1 MIKFEWDPRK
11 AERNLKDHRVSFAEA
26 STVFYDP
33 WAVTIADP
41 GHSLIEHREV
51 TLGQSHL
58 GRVLVV
64 SHTQRRNRIRL
75 ISARLPTR
83 RERRKYEAGED

>member
-1 MIKFEWDPRK
+1 MIKFAWDPRK
-11 AERNLKDHRVSFAEA
+11 AERNLKDHRVSFTEA

-33 WAVTIADP
+33 LAVMIADP
-41 GHSLIEHREV
+41 DHSLAEHREI

-64 SHTQRRNRIRL
+64 SHTHPPHQRALADAPR
-75 ISARLPTR
+75 T
-83 RERRKYEAGED
+83 EKV